1 MSITIHDM
9 LRWLDLDVSLADHPI
24 RDFVIDSRLIEA
36 DDLFI
41 ALRGESADGHDYV
54 RHALERKASAALV
67 SKRFADRSPD
77 LLSRLIPVDDPLQSL
92 QKLAAIRRKQFQH
105 PVIAITGTN
114 GKTTTKEMISRVLSV
129 KYRVHKTEGNLNNHI
144 GLPITILR
152 CPEEAEVMV
161 LELGMNHP
169 GELSA
174 LAAIADP
181 THGVLTNIGHGH
193 LGYFGT
199 VEKIGEAKAEL
210 LESLRLSGTAFL
222 NWDDTI
228 LRKYGRIAART
239 IRYGFTS
246 DCDVP
251 AKKLTGS
258 SDRPAMHVAG
268 VEIQLRIPGYH
279 QLYNALA
286 AVAVGLD
293 FSIPA
298 ASIASCLAD
307 FEPFS
312 QRMEKIE
319 IQGILILND
328 VYNANLDSMKAAL
341 ETLKGIRSKRTIA
354 ILGDIFEL
362 GNFSEDQHVR
372 LGEMVEKIDPSCFWG
387 VGPEMAHA
395 FKSSHLNGTDRRMH
409 FKSLDDAISG
419 ITGKLRPGDVVLVKG
434 SRGMHMEK
442 LVVAVIEDLESR
454 K

>member
-1 MSITIHDM
+1 MPLTVHEM
-9 LRWLDLDVSLADHPI
+9 LRWLDLQVSLTDRPV

-54 RHALERKASAALV
+54 RQALEKKASAALV
-67 SKRFADRSPD
+67 SKSFAGRSPD
-77 LLSRLIPVDDPLQSL
+77 LSSRLIPVDDPLQSL
-92 QKLAAIRRKQFQH
+92 QKLAAVRRKQFQH

-144 GLPITILR
+144 GMPITILR
-152 CPEEAEVMV
+152 CPEHAEIMV
-161 LELGMNHP
+161 LELGMNHV
-169 GELSA
+169 GELSS
-174 LAAIADP
+174 LAAISAP

-193 LGYFGT
+193 LGYFGS

-210 LESLRLSGTAFL
+210 LESLRSSGTAFI
-222 NWDDTI
+222 NGDDAI
-228 LRKYGRIAART
+228 LQKYSRIAERT
-239 IRYGFTS
+239 IRYGFNS

-251 AKKLTGS
+251 AKKLPGS
-258 SDRPAMHVAG
+258 SERPAMVAAG
-268 VEIQLRIPGYH
+268 VEIQLQIPGYH

-293 FSIPA
+293 FSVPPVR
-298 ASIASCLAD
+298 IATCLAG
-307 FEPFS
+307 FKPYS

-319 IQGILILND
+319 INGTLILND
-328 VYNANLDSMKAAL
+328 VYNANLDSMIAAL
-341 ETLKGIRSKRTIA
+341 ETLKGLGTERSIA

-362 GNFSEDQHVR
+362 GDFSEDQHVR
-372 LGEMVEKIDPSCFWG
+372 LGKIIEKINPSCFWA
-387 VGPEMAHA
+387 VGSEMAHA
-395 FKSSHLNGTDRRMH
+395 FNACHLNGTDRRLY

-419 ITGKLRPGDVVLVKG
+419 IAGKLKPGDAVLIKG

-442 LVVAVIEDLESR
+442 LVAAVIQDLESR